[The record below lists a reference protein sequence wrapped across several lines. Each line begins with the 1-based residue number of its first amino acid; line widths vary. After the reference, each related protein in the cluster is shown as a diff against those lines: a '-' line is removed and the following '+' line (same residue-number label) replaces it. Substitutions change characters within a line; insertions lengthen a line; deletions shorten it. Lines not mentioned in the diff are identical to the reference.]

1 MTTAIPIT
9 VLSQLYYPELIS
21 TGQIMTELCE
31 DLAKKGCH
39 VRVICAP
46 PTLVDQKS
54 QISKTMVVNNV
65 SIQRVWS
72 TRFPKLS
79 FYGKLINHLSF
90 FIAIFFNLVLSRQ
103 KSIRIVFT
111 NPPFLAII
119 PALLRFFGGSPFIYT
134 IYDVYPDTANH
145 LGVLSAK
152 NPITWIWRKLNQF
165 VYSQASYIV
174 VIGRCMEG
182 VIKKELS
189 TTQQNKLRRIH
200 IFNDEKQLIK
210 SIPNLKKNPLIER
223 WNLKNK
229 FVISY
234 SGNMGRFHD
243 METIMSVVELL
254 QPYEDIVFLFI
265 GEGYK
270 KKQIMKFAA
279 EKNLKNCQFHGYV
292 DREELGASLSL
303 AQIGLVSLL
312 KNQVGLSVPSK
323 AMGLMA
329 AGVPIVG
336 ILPKQSEIA
345 LIINEEACGY
355 VCDNG
360 AVADVKKSLLAL
372 YNDAKLQQE
381 MSERGRKAL
390 CEKYS
395 LNAAANAYKD
405 LINSIV

>member
-1 MTTAIPIT
+1 
-9 VLSQLYYPELIS
+9 
-21 TGQIMTELCE
+21 
-31 DLAKKGCH
+31 
-39 VRVICAP
+39 
-46 PTLVDQKS
+46 

-243 METIMSVVELL
+243 METIMSVLN
-254 QPYEDIVFLFI
+254 YC
-265 GEGYK
+265 
-270 KKQIMKFAA
+270 
-279 EKNLKNCQFHGYV
+279 NL
-292 DREELGASLSL
+292 
-303 AQIGLVSLL
+303 
-312 KNQVGLSVPSK
+312 
-323 AMGLMA
+323 
-329 AGVPIVG
+329 
-336 ILPKQSEIA
+336 
-345 LIINEEACGY
+345 
-355 VCDNG
+355 
-360 AVADVKKSLLAL
+360 
-372 YNDAKLQQE
+372 
-381 MSERGRKAL
+381 
-390 CEKYS
+390 
-395 LNAAANAYKD
+395 
-405 LINSIV
+405 